1 MFAII
6 KISPRKRHLG
16 MKNSIKGRAR
26 VLTGSDK
33 ERCIDRALT
42 TSDENGCTMRGIA
55 GYVRYLTSS
64 VIGLSQPVHEYML
77 LTFSFFLVSNGQF
90 GGSHSV
96 NTLELNHKEVF
107 KQGVAA

>member
-1 MFAII
+1 
-6 KISPRKRHLG
+6 

-26 VLTGSDK
+26 VLPMSNK
-33 ERCIDRALT
+33 QRYIDRALT
-42 TSDENGCTMRGIA
+42 TSDQNGCTMRGIA
-55 GYVRYLTSS
+55 GYVRYLTTS

-77 LTFSFFLVSNGQF
+77 LTCSFFLVSNGQF

>member
-1 MFAII
+1 
-6 KISPRKRHLG
+6 
-16 MKNSIKGRAR
+16 MKNSIKGRAS

-33 ERCIDRALT
+33 ERYIDRALT
-42 TSDENGCTMRGIA
+42 TSEEHGCTMRGITA
-55 GYVRYLTSS
+55 YVRYLISS

-77 LTFSFFLVSNGQF
+77 LIFSFLVSNGQF